1 MSHPNTPITP
11 IEFAALPRE
20 EKLEVLA
27 RKRLVHMDD
36 RSVTV
41 EDDPAGEWAVAEI
54 KRLEDLVDRLSLDL
68 GIKNGTVQ
76 VGA

>member
-1 MSHPNTPITP
+1 MNPPITP

-20 EKLEVLA
+20 KKIEVLT

-41 EDDPAGEWAVAEI
+41 EDDPAGAWAAAEI
-54 KRLEDLVDRLSLDL
+54 RRLDNEIDRLSLDL
-68 GIKNGTVQ
+68 GIKNGTVRGG
-76 VGA
+76 V